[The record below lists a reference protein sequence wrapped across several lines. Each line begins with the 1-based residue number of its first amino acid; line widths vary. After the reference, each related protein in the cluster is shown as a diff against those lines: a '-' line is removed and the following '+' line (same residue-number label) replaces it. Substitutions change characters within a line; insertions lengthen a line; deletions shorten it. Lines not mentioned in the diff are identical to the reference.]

1 MTLYPKLILDAL
13 ATVRYPGT
21 GKNLVE
27 AGMVEDNIRIEGMKV
42 SFSLLFEKPTDPFM
56 KSVIK
61 AAETAIL
68 TYVSKE
74 VEIAGNISV
83 KTAQAARPEVG
94 KLLPQVK
101 NIIGISSGKG
111 GVGKSTVSANLAV
124 ALAKLGHKVGLL
136 DADVFG
142 PSVPKMFQ
150 VEDARPYA
158 EKIDGR
164 EVIIP
169 VEKYGV
175 KLLSIGFFV
184 DPQQATLWRGGMASN
199 ALKQLIG
206 DAAWG
211 DLDYFLIDLPPGT
224 SDIHLTVVQTLALTG
239 VVVVSTPQEVAL
251 ADARKGI
258 NMFTNDKVN
267 VPILGLVENMAWF
280 TPEELP
286 ENKYYIFGKEGAK
299 KLAEEMNVPL
309 LGQIP
314 IVQSICE
321 SGDKGTPA
329 ALDETT
335 ITGRAFL
342 SLAASVVRQVD
353 RRNIEMGP
361 TQIVALHK

>member
-1 MTLYPKLILDAL
+1 MALYPKQILDAL
-13 ATVRYPGT
+13 TTVRYPGN

-27 AGMVEDNIRIEGMKV
+27 AGMVDDNIRIDGMKV

-61 AAETAIL
+61 SAETAIL
-68 TYVSKE
+68 TYVGKE
-74 VEIAGNISV
+74 VEIVGNISV
-83 KTAQAARPEVG
+83 VTVQAPRPVAG

-124 ALAKLGHKVGLL
+124 ALAKLGYKVGLL
-136 DADVFG
+136 DADIFG
-142 PSVPKMFQ
+142 PSMPKMFQ
-150 VEDARPYA
+150 VEDARPVT
-158 EKIDGR
+158 EPVDGR
-164 EVIIP
+164 DLIVPI
-169 VEKYGV
+169 EKYGV

-184 DPQQATLWRGGMASN
+184 DPNQATLWRGGMASN

-206 DAAWG
+206 DGAWG

-224 SDIHLTVVQTLALTG
+224 SDIHLTVVQTLAMTG
-239 VVVVSTPQEVAL
+239 AIVVSTPQEVAL

-258 NMFTNDKVN
+258 NMFTNEKVN

-280 TPEELP
+280 TPAELP
-286 ENKYYIFGKEGAK
+286 ENRYYIFGREGAK
-299 KLAEEMNVPL
+299 RLAEEMEVPL

-314 IVQSICE
+314 MVQSICE
-321 SGDKGTPA
+321 GGDNGVPVV
-329 ALDETT
+329 LNEDSV
-335 ITGRAFL
+335 TGRAFL

-353 RRNIEMGP
+353 RRNVEMAP
-361 TQIVALHK
+361 SRIVQMHK

>member
-1 MTLYPKLILDAL
+1 MTLYPKQILDAL

-27 AGMVEDNIRIEGMKV
+27 SGMVDDNIRIEGMKV
-42 SFSLLFEKPTDPFM
+42 SFSLIFEKPTDPFM
-56 KSVIK
+56 KSVVK
-61 AAETAIL
+61 SAEAAIL
-68 TYVSKE
+68 TYISKE

-83 KTAQAARPEVG
+83 VTVQTARPKVG

-124 ALAKLGHKVGLL
+124 SLAKLGYKVGLL
-136 DADVFG
+136 DADIFG
-142 PSVPKMFQ
+142 PSMPKMFQ
-150 VEDARPYA
+150 VEDARPHS
-158 EKIDGR
+158 EHVDGR
-164 EVIIP
+164 DMIIP

-184 DPQQATLWRGGMASN
+184 DPDQATLWRGGMASN

-206 DAAWG
+206 DALWG

-224 SDIHLTVVQTLALTG
+224 SDIHLTVVQTLAMTG
-239 VVVVSTPQEVAL
+239 AIVVSTPQEVAL

-258 NMFTNDKVN
+258 NMFTNEKVN

-280 TPEELP
+280 TPAELP
-286 ENKYYIFGKEGAK
+286 ENKYYIFGREGAK
-299 KLAEEMNVPL
+299 KLAEDMNVPL

-321 SGDKGTPA
+321 GGDNGTPV
-329 ALDETT
+329 ALNEDS

-342 SLAASVVRQVD
+342 SLAAAVVRQVD
-353 RRNIEMGP
+353 RRNVEMAP
-361 TQIVALHK
+361 TQIVELHK